1 MKIAYNGTTYEF
13 DETDITL
20 GDAEDFEDANAP
32 LLFSDLRGMRQIRAF
47 VWIAIHRT
55 NPDITF
61 DELRGLDFSSL
72 ADEGEAE
79 SPLDETA
86 TP

>member
-1 MKIAYNGTTYEF
+1 MKIAYEGTTYEF
-13 DETDITL
+13 DESNLTL
-20 GDAEDFEDANAP
+20 GDAEDFEDANSP
-32 LLFSDLRGMRQIRAF
+32 LLFSDLRGIKQIRAL

-61 DELRGLDFSSL
+61 DELRSLDLTGLV
-72 ADEGEAE
+72 DEEAAA

-86 TP
+86 TS